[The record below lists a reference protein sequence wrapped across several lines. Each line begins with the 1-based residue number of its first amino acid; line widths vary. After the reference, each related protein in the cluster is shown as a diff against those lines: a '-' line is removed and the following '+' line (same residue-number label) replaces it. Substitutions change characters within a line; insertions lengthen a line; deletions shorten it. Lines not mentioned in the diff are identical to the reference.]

1 MRALD
6 VHAHLGKDVV
16 FGHVITEEN
25 LLDGYKDT
33 IVQGAIVQPSLPRFS
48 LKANKRNP

>member
-16 FGHVITEEN
+16 FGHVITEEI
-25 LLDGYKDT
+25 YWM
-33 IVQGAIVQPSLPRFS
+33 AIRIRSYREQLYSHRYHVFH
-48 LKANKRNP
+48 

>member
-25 LLDGYKDT
+25 LLEW
-33 IVQGAIVQPSLPRFS
+33 L
-48 LKANKRNP
+48 

>member
-33 IVQGAIVQPSLPRFS
+33 IVQGAIVQPSLHVFH
-48 LKANKRNP
+48 